1 MDIEPV
7 TLCEGSQT
15 EKEKYCMIS
24 LYMWNLKRND
34 TSELRK
40 QTYGC
45 QWEGIVRVLGKVM
58 DTLVKWITNKDLL
71 YSTWT
76 SAQCYVPAW
85 IREGFGGRMDTYG

>member
-1 MDIEPV
+1 M
-7 TLCEGSQT
+7 
-15 EKEKYCMIS
+15 
-24 LYMWNLKRND
+24 NLQN
-34 TSELRK
+34 RK

-45 QWEGIVRVLGKVM
+45 QQKGIVRVFGKVM

-85 IREGFGGRMDTYG
+85 IGEGFWGRMDTYG

>member
-1 MDIEPV
+1 
-7 TLCEGSQT
+7 
-15 EKEKYCMIS
+15 
-24 LYMWNLKRND
+24 MWNLKRND